1 MTLITLFDNILLGEM
16 MKPKYSFV
24 VPIFNEEANIMKFF
38 KELKQTMDNLQEDYE
53 IVFVDDGSRD
63 NSLKV
68 LKQLAN
74 VDKNVKIVSLTRNF
88 GKKSAIFCGL
98 KKSLGQA
105 VIVLSADLQQ
115 PIETIPKMIEKW
127 KEGYNIVHGRIK
139 NVNCIKKAALK
150 IFAWATKLISGFKIP
165 ALTDDFKLLDR
176 AVVDEICA
184 MSESEFSLRCAAA
197 FVGRKQTFVDYERR
211 VRYEGKNKRSS
222 ISKLKNAGREIS
234 SISTFPLS
242 LASIAGVAFSVVST
256 IAFTT
261 FIILAGNKIYL
272 PLAAW
277 LFPTIT
283 CCFAFLFS
291 IMGFNNMYLRR
302 MYVESLNRPKYI
314 INEEINLDN

>member
-1 MTLITLFDNILLGEM
+1 

-127 KEGYNIVHGRIK
+127 KEG
-139 NVNCIKKAALK
+139 
-150 IFAWATKLISGFKIP
+150 
-165 ALTDDFKLLDR
+165 
-176 AVVDEICA
+176 
-184 MSESEFSLRCAAA
+184 
-197 FVGRKQTFVDYERR
+197 
-211 VRYEGKNKRSS
+211 
-222 ISKLKNAGREIS
+222 
-234 SISTFPLS
+234 
-242 LASIAGVAFSVVST
+242 
-256 IAFTT
+256 
-261 FIILAGNKIYL
+261 
-272 PLAAW
+272 
-277 LFPTIT
+277 
-283 CCFAFLFS
+283 
-291 IMGFNNMYLRR
+291 
-302 MYVESLNRPKYI
+302 
-314 INEEINLDN
+314 